1 MRGVCDTGE
10 RVIRLRFAPALTLLL
25 VGIVVAPASA
35 QFPAGRGPA
44 AGIAATEPRQALRAP
59 VMLTPSVTVTEEY
72 DDNVFFNNDR
82 REWDFITSII
92 PGLSLSVER
101 PTWRVNASYDFAA
114 RLYARDTDRSS
125 AFDRQHFTFDGSYQV
140 NPALTLALAESFS
153 FTTGLNV
160 FAPEGVATGR
170 ESSWSNAIR
179 PSATARLDPLTTLRG
194 GGSWTV
200 ARFDGEGLRDSDTW
214 RADAAVD
221 RLLTPRL
228 RGTLAYDF
236 AFFQIQT
243 APDVTTHTPRAG
255 ATYEFTPTLSGTL
268 LAGPTFEQREEG
280 DSRVTP
286 AITAS
291 VVQRFQWGWVTLAY
305 DRAVGTAGGLG
316 GTSDNQVV
324 GGSVAVTTLM
334 RGLTVE
340 VSPRYRTFESDDSP
354 IGTIDVRAFSFP
366 LQVTYQMNPWL
377 AFTAG
382 YSFLHQRSDSNIVS
396 TTTGTSLANDVD
408 QNRVFFGVQ
417 VGYPIR
423 FD

>member
-1 MRGVCDTGE
+1 
-10 RVIRLRFAPALTLLL
+10 VISLRWFQPALALLV

-35 QFPAGRGPA
+35 QFPAGRRPAATGPA
-44 AGIAATEPRQALRAP
+44 GTEPQQPLRAP
-59 VMLTPSVTVTEEY
+59 ITLTPSVAVTEEY

-82 REWDFITSII
+82 REWDFVTSII
-92 PGLSLSVER
+92 PGLTFTAER

-114 RLYARDTDRSS
+114 RLYARDPDRNN
-125 AFDRQHFTFDGSYQV
+125 AFERQHFTLDGSYEV
-140 NPALTLALAESFS
+140 NPTLTLALAESFS
-153 FTTGLNV
+153 FSTGINV

-200 ARFDGEGLRDSDTW
+200 ARFDGEGLRDSDIW

-221 RLLTPRL
+221 RLLRPRL
-228 RGTLAYDF
+228 RGTLAYEV
-236 AFFQIQT
+236 AFFDIET
-243 APDVTTHTPRAG
+243 APDVTTHTPRVG
-255 ATYEFTPTLSGTL
+255 ATYEFTPTLSGSL
-268 LAGPTFEQREEG
+268 LAGPTFELREEG
-280 DSRVTP
+280 DDRVTP
-286 AITAS
+286 AITANLA
-291 VVQRFQWGWVTLAY
+291 QRFQWGWVTLGY

-316 GTSDNQVV
+316 GTTDNQIV

-340 VSPRYRTFESDDSP
+340 VAPRYRTFKSDDST
-354 IGTIDVRAFSFP
+354 IGTVDVQAFSFP
-366 LQVTYQMNPWL
+366 LQVTYQVTPWL
-377 AFTAG
+377 GFMAG
-382 YSFLHQRSDSNIVS
+382 YSFLHQRSDSNITS
-396 TTTGTSLANDVD
+396 TTTGTTLANDVD